1 MEERVRGLPGVHRAL
16 QVVEP
21 SAGGLLR
28 LGVLAVVERLDGGH
42 HLLRR
47 RWRRLGRERHLL
59 LDPACECET
68 LNGKSQIKKLLAHV
82 PYLRHFVDLS
92 YDVPWG
98 WDVNSL
104 LGIHDQH
111 VDTPHQPRL

>member
-1 MEERVRGLPGVHRAL
+1 MRLPNSSLCGKVARLEAGLGVEERVRGLPSVHRAL

-59 LDPACECET
+59 DY
-68 LNGKSQIKKLLAHV
+68 IYILL
-82 PYLRHFVDLS
+82 
-92 YDVPWG
+92 
-98 WDVNSL
+98 VNVKRSMEK
-104 LGIHDQH
+104 
-111 VDTPHQPRL
+111 VK